1 VLEHLH
7 FIRSPTMFSYSE
19 SFSLVLEIIVSPRNG
34 MSINRFEQSEVER
47 EQIRRRFDREGK
59 NEEKPSNQ

>member
-1 VLEHLH
+1 
-7 FIRSPTMFSYSE
+7 MFSYSE

-47 EQIRRRFDREGK
+47 EQIADVSTAKERTKKSHLTND
-59 NEEKPSNQ
+59 N